1 MTDTLRP
8 LTMLLG
14 VVSLWAVSVLLL
26 ALIGMGGRIAT
37 APATAGKSAPLAALS
52 LTRSNSRLGPI
63 TDFLEVGA
71 RPLFTADRRPAP
83 VVQADGEQTA
93 AVLDAI
99 LTSVLITPTLQLAIL
114 TDNKTGAA
122 RRVRVGD
129 LVEGSGGWKL
139 LQLEPRRATLEGPG
153 GQQVLDLRVFDGKGA
168 AAPTAVA
175 AVAPANPG
183 PAAAPVAAAPAEAA
197 PGQPKSEGDEPEA
210 QGVPKLEPIRES
222 VPAQDKQIEA
232 IRARIEARRAKLR
245 ADAKDAANKR

>member
-8 LTMLLG
+8 LTLLLG
-14 VVSLWAVSVLLL
+14 VVSLWAISVLLL
-26 ALIGMGGRIAT
+26 ALTGMGGRIAT
-37 APATAGKSAPLAALS
+37 APTTAGKAAPLAALS

-83 VVQADGEQTA
+83 VVKTDGEQAA

-99 LTSVLITPTLQLAIL
+99 LTSVLITPTLKLAIL
-114 TDNKTGAA
+114 TDNKTGTS

-129 LVEGSGGWKL
+129 MVEGSGGWKL

-175 AVAPANPG
+175 AAASANPG
-183 PAAAPVAAAPAEAA
+183 PAAAAPAAAATVANTA
-197 PGQPKSEGDEPEA
+197 PGQPKDEEEPEA
-210 QGVPKLEPIRES
+210 GTPKLEPTRES
-222 VPAQDKQIEA
+222 VPVQDKQIEA